1 MSREGITQDKLKK
14 LRYPR
19 SLDGRVVDVFFHGDH
34 IWLSQ
39 KQISNLFGVQILTVR
54 KHLRNAYKKGK
65 LIEEKVSFKMKRS
78 ADDTG
83 DPKRVYSLEAIENVG
98 HRINSSYVIK
108 FNEWLEQ
115 RKASSAK
122 DTAE

>member
-19 SLDGRVVDVFFHGDH
+19 TFDGKVVDLYFHGDH

-39 KQISNLFGVQILTVR
+39 KQIANLFGVQILTVR
-54 KHLRNAYKKGK
+54 KHLRNAYKKER
-65 LIEEKVSFKMKRS
+65 LIEEKISFKMKKS
-78 ADDTG
+78 KDDTG
-83 DPKRVYSLEAIENVG
+83 DPKRVYSLEAINNIG

-108 FNEWLEQ
+108 FNEWLDQ
-115 RKASSAK
+115 RRESSIK
-122 DTAE
+122 DAA